1 MSGLELALAQSTLV
15 GFLLATARAAGFV
28 LTAPPFN
35 TRTLPGRAKATL
47 AMALAIPLATPMGRG
62 APQLDDVQTLPSLAL
77 QVAVGAALGF
87 LVQLA
92 VSVVQ
97 MVGDLIDVAGGFSL
111 SMAMDPLMM
120 VQNSVMGRLHAY
132 LAVTLLVATDL
143 HLTVLQ
149 GLSRSV
155 QVMPGTDLKPS
166 AMAAAVT
173 EGAGSLMTAAVQVA
187 GPLIAVML
195 VADVTLGLLTRAA
208 PALNAFALSF
218 PLKIMLTLT
227 IVGMIVVRLPDV
239 LGSAVERGV
248 GDILRVVG
256 AG

>member
-1 MSGLELALAQSTLV
+1 MSGLELSIAQSTLV
-15 GFLLATARAAGFV
+15 GFLLAAARTAGFV

-47 AMALAIPLATPMGRG
+47 AFALAIPLATPMSRG
-62 APQLDDVQTLPSLAL
+62 APPLDAVATLPTFAL

-120 VQNSVMGRLHAY
+120 VQNSVMGRLHGY
-132 LAVTLLVATDL
+132 LAVVLLVATNL

-155 QVMPGTDLKPS
+155 TDMPAADLRP
-166 AMAAAVT
+166 AALAAALT
-173 EGAGSLMTAAVQVA
+173 EGIGALMTAALQVA

-218 PLKIMLTLT
+218 PLKIMLTLV
-227 IVGMIVVRLPDV
+227 IAGFVVVRLPDV
-239 LGSAVERGV
+239 LRSAVGRGV
-248 GDILRVVG
+248 GDIMRVVG

>member
-1 MSGLELALAQSTLV
+1 MNGLDLAIAQSTLV
-15 GFLLATARAAGFV
+15 GFVLATARTAGFV

-35 TRTLPGRAKATL
+35 ARTLPGRAKASL
-47 AMALAIPLATPMGRG
+47 AFALAIPLSGFMAKG
-62 APQLDDVQTLPSLAL
+62 APALDSLDLVPGLAVQ
-77 QVAVGAALGF
+77 VGVGAALGF

-97 MVGDLIDVAGGFSL
+97 MVGDLVDVAGGFSL

-132 LAVTLLVATDL
+132 LAVVLLLVTDL
-143 HLTVLQ
+143 HLMVIQ

-155 QVMPGTDLKPS
+155 QLMPAASLKPS
-166 AMAAAVT
+166 ALAAAAT
-173 EGAGSLMTAAVQVA
+173 EGIGALMASTLQIA

-195 VADVTLGLLTRAA
+195 VADITLGLLTRAA
-208 PALNAFALSF
+208 PMLNAFALSF
-218 PLKIMLTLT
+218 PLKITLTLAV
-227 IVGMIVVRLPDV
+227 VGLVIARLPDA
-239 LGSAVERGV
+239 LAGAVHRGV
-248 GDILRVVG
+248 EDILRVIG